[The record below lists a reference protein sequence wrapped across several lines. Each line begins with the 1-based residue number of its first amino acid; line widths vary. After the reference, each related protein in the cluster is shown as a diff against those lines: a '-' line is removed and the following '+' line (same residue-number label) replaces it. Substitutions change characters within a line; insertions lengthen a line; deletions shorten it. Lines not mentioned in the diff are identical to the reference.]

1 MHIVKTVKYRH
12 SNGACSLPFTAEAV
26 LKRQL
31 QLLAGN
37 RLANSSHIT
46 SSRSW
51 HLFPL
56 NQCQRSIQK
65 LSVLLFHWLFSF
77 FFYFN
82 EKVLFVKWDAWWHFS
97 FQIVIGRKLR
107 SKREEFS
114 FESRRLTSGSEKKN
128 SLGEYGAFLQTIS
141 NVRNFVL
148 KNSAKITPQNC
159 PKILRNLTF
168 VVQFS
173 ACFRTDHFIK
183 T

>member
-1 MHIVKTVKYRH
+1 MAFLVPNRDRPKATEQMRGI
-12 SNGACSLPFTAEAV
+12 
-26 LKRQL
+26 
-31 QLLAGN
+31 LL
-37 RLANSSHIT
+37 REST
-46 SSRSW
+46 
-51 HLFPL
+51 
-56 NQCQRSIQK
+56 
-65 LSVLLFHWLFSF
+65 
-77 FFYFN
+77 FN
-82 EKVLFVKWDAWWHFS
+82 LW
-97 FQIVIGRKLR
+97 I
-107 SKREEFS
+107 RE
-114 FESRRLTSGSEKKN
+114 KN